1 MSRFLSITNKL
12 FSLRGRMEILDDQG
26 NQAYEARGE
35 LSFLSPTWK
44 IKRAG
49 NEAAQVRKKILSLVP
64 TWVVSGDLGE
74 FTVKRKVFSWTR
86 QYYTVGGKLDG
97 AVVKGSIFD
106 LSFEIRSGSE
116 YLARASGKLLSLRD
130 RHNIEVI
137 GEPELFV
144 VVAMVILLLDRKDEQ
159 ESADN

>member
-1 MSRFLSITNKL
+1 MSRLLSITNKL

-44 IKRAG
+44 IKSAG
-49 NEAAQVRKKILSLVP
+49 SEKAQIRKKILSLVP
-64 TWVVSGDLGE
+64 TWVVNGDLGE
-74 FTVKRKVFSWTR
+74 FIVKRKVFSWTR

-97 AVVKGSIFD
+97 AVVKGSVFD
-106 LSFEIRSGSE
+106 LGFEIRFGSE
-116 YLARASGKLLSLRD
+116 CLARASGKLLSLRD
-130 RHNIEVI
+130 RHTIEVI

-144 VVAMVILLLDRKDEQ
+144 VVAMVILLMDRKDKRD
-159 ESADN
+159 SDNN